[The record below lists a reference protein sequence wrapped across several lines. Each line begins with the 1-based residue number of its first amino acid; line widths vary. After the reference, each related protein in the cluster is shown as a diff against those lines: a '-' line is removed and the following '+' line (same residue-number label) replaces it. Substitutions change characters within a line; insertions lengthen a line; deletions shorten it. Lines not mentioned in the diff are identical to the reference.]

1 MCHCWRYIDHFDR
14 YSTGDA
20 PSWTSEYCSL
30 VNFVLA
36 QGLRIAEFVTVTILL
51 NKHSKLLEVFSLSQ
65 INVGCELEYAMTN
78 TTTFLFNVDVS
89 KTDCQHVIQENLT
102 INPAIVAERLEIGLE
117 KNSTH
122 RCVVQPGSFLLRY
135 EATVDLMAEIDFAN
149 ELSEQPYKE
158 LPQEVIP
165 YVNPSRYCES
175 DLLGNFSM
183 REFAKS
189 PQGLSRVR
197 SICDWIFNNI
207 SYVSGST
214 DSQTT
219 ARDVFVQRQGVCRD
233 FAHLAITLCRG
244 LGIPARYVCG
254 YAVNLQPPDFH
265 GFFEAY
271 LGERWYLF
279 DATKMAPVGGFVRIA
294 AGHDAADV
302 PFATFIGAAQL
313 KSKKVW
319 ATLPVG
325 ALAPAPLSD
334 QAAISTV

>member
-65 INVGCELEYAMTN
+65 INVGCELEYAMTT

-197 SICDWIFNNI
+197 SICDWILKEK
-207 SYVSGST
+207 SST
-214 DSQTT
+214 K
-219 ARDVFVQRQGVCRD
+219 AR
-233 FAHLAITLCRG
+233 IKT
-244 LGIPARYVCG
+244 
-254 YAVNLQPPDFH
+254 N
-265 GFFEAY
+265 
-271 LGERWYLF
+271 
-279 DATKMAPVGGFVRIA
+279 
-294 AGHDAADV
+294 
-302 PFATFIGAAQL
+302 
-313 KSKKVW
+313 
-319 ATLPVG
+319 
-325 ALAPAPLSD
+325 
-334 QAAISTV
+334 